1 MIGIQAEEILVD
13 DLLRAVRST
22 RCGAVALFLGTVR
35 DHNRGRRVLYLEY
48 QAYAE
53 MAESEL
59 RKLAAETERRFEISD
74 VALLHRTGRLEL
86 GEISVAVAIAAP
98 HRVAAI
104 EACRYVIDT
113 LKQTVPI
120 WKKEVFDGGEVWI
133 EGQGETPV

>member
-22 RCGAVALFLGTVR
+22 RSGAVALFLGTVR
-35 DHNRGRRVLYLEY
+35 DHNRGRRVRYLEY

-59 RKLAAETERRFEISD
+59 RKLVAETERRFEISS

-133 EGQGETPV
+133 EGQVETPV

>member
-13 DLLRAVRST
+13 DLLRAVRSS
-22 RCGAVALFLGTVR
+22 RAGAVALFLGTVR
-35 DHNRGRRVLYLEY
+35 DHNRGRRVRYLEY

-59 RKLAAETERRFEISD
+59 RKLVAETERRFEISG

>member
-22 RCGAVALFLGTVR
+22 RSGAVALFLGTVR
-35 DHNRGRRVLYLEY
+35 DHNRGRRVRYLEY

-59 RKLAAETERRFEISD
+59 RKLVAETERRFEISG

>member
-22 RCGAVALFLGTVR
+22 RSGAVALFLGTVR
-35 DHNRGRRVLYLEY
+35 DHNRGRRVRYLEY

-59 RKLAAETERRFEISD
+59 RKLVADTERRFEISG